1 MHILE
6 EIPLGVSAVDAPPVV
21 DKDVEDAEDEDEER
35 GRPLG
40 LEADG
45 NHRARGET
53 DERHKEPSDA
63 PLAAEGEAN
72 EEENEQD
79 ASRKE
84 EASKFTCQENR
95 SISRFGRDL
104 LFLAV
109 VLRKGGE
116 TSKEFL
122 ARVHRIA
129 EDHEEATDDAE
140 VAEEEVEVENEA
152 ITECLDNDN
161 TEKTANCIFSVSLC
175 DDCPRTDEHHLTQA
189 WAK

>member
-1 MHILE
+1 M
-6 EIPLGVSAVDAPPVV
+6 
-21 DKDVEDAEDEDEER
+21 
-35 GRPLG
+35 
-40 LEADG
+40 
-45 NHRARGET
+45 
-53 DERHKEPSDA
+53 
-63 PLAAEGEAN
+63 
-72 EEENEQD
+72 EN
-79 ASRKE
+79 S
-84 EASKFTCQENR
+84 
-95 SISRFGRDL
+95 

-161 TEKTANCIFSVSLC
+161 TEKSPFNVRARLAPSVSGSAC
-175 DDCPRTDEHHLTQA
+175 A
-189 WAK
+189 ASAMS